1 MTDFS
6 KKRLKTWEGTVGRVK
21 KKIVFP
27 PAWDSVPSNPS
38 HQFIAGK
45 SSRTVCHGLELWN
58 WQFAWGAWF
67 SQGFS
72 PVACH
77 PRAWQKRRFLD
88 FQAVGTG
95 GRFLSAPWTPSPVH
109 PLWDVY
115 GMARTV
121 MWTRSTYW
129 WWQPVVPGLAGYPE
143 LPTEVALNKQIFPGT
158 ASCPGVTVAVMTKIV
173 IWDPGK
179 GWKNSTSHS
188 SNYHNCPY
196 VHQHRF
202 FF

>member
-1 MTDFS
+1 M
-6 KKRLKTWEGTVGRVK
+6 
-21 KKIVFP
+21 
-27 PAWDSVPSNPS
+27 
-38 HQFIAGK
+38 
-45 SSRTVCHGLELWN
+45 
-58 WQFAWGAWF
+58 
-67 SQGFS
+67 
-72 PVACH
+72 ACH
-77 PRAWQKRRFLD
+77 PRAWQKRGFLD

-95 GRFLSAPWTPSPVH
+95 GRFLSAPWTPTPVH

-202 FF
+202 FFLIICAILWSPAVLLLHFLPCIWLLEACVHVSVWGRKEVASQHFFLPKICFPLVTLLSHLYSSSPP